1 MLDLTLPPEIGKI
14 RDLPKEI
21 GEFIHLKYFSFKYAR
36 GNLPWSIGKLVNLQ
50 ILDLRYSSLEIPFS
64 IWKLHQLKHLY
75 TGHCWIFSQS
85 IMERCFSGDLGLDK
99 MTNLQTLCSRPSMYS
114 LLESCGLQKL
124 TQLRKLYLSGSR
136 KLYLSGSRF
145 MNSSEFYPSNLV
157 ELKLENCELEQDPML
172 TLDKLP
178 NLRVLKLMWRSYM
191 GKKMTCSSGGF
202 P

>member
-1 MLDLTLPPEIGKI
+1 
-14 RDLPKEI
+14 
-21 GEFIHLKYFSFKYAR
+21 
-36 GNLPWSIGKLVNLQ
+36 
-50 ILDLRYSSLEIPFS
+50 
-64 IWKLHQLKHLY
+64 
-75 TGHCWIFSQS
+75 
-85 IMERCFSGDLGLDK
+85 MERCFSGDLGLDK

-124 TQLRKLYLSGSR
+124 TQLRKLYLYEQR
-136 KLYLSGSRF
+136 Y
-145 MNSSEFYPSNLV
+145 LV

>member
-124 TQLRKLYLSGSR
+124 TQLRKLYLYEQR
-136 KLYLSGSRF
+136 Y
-145 MNSSEFYPSNLV
+145 LV